1 MTLSKVAQRHAAQ
14 MPRSSSGRRTSS
26 SRSGVDAGHGV
37 GYSVPYDPM
46 FVVAD
51 GGTSATT
58 ELARENFWPIQLAFL
73 AAIP

>member
-1 MTLSKVAQRHAAQ
+1 
-14 MPRSSSGRRTSS
+14 
-26 SRSGVDAGHGV
+26 
-37 GYSVPYDPM
+37 M
-46 FVVAD
+46 FLVAD